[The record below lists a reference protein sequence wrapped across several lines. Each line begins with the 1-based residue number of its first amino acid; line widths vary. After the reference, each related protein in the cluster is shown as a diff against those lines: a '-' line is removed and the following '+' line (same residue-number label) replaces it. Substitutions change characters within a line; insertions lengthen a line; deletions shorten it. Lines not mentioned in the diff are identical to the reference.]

1 MTLQEG
7 AQPNEAA
14 AITEE
19 QEKDLGAGFD
29 EGADAQLNEDG
40 SVTPAEKGKEDETPP
55 VAEKKGKEKEVA
67 VEGETKPVKTEK
79 PVEGA
84 AKEGETAVAEEPKT
98 AAEKAEAAVK
108 KIEEAEKASQGE
120 QGGNVIDALPPAYEW
135 AKEAVNSGKL
145 EKWLEAQPKA
155 IQKAAKSPDV
165 DDATYVLDLY
175 KKAQEPEQPSTA
187 GALQAM
193 LDKYGDKQFKGPDGK
208 PKTIK
213 QMVADYEN
221 GELMEAAAVMAD
233 AIAEARMTD
242 KVSAKDLDKL
252 EKRLQEM
259 TEEAQIQQQR
269 AHFWEIVTEAH
280 ADGRKLARSNKV
292 GEWVKGQSAG
302 MQRLYNS
309 PDPDHAILVL
319 DAYKEAMAKNAL
331 QEETGKAA
339 DKKKKLDGL
348 YGESLKG
355 KREVKTGA
363 SHSEVDD
370 DDAFDKGFE
379 EGTKK

>member
-84 AKEGETAVAEEPKT
+84 AVEGETAVAEEPKT

-233 AIAEARMTD
+233 AIA
-242 KVSAKDLDKL
+242 
-252 EKRLQEM
+252 
-259 TEEAQIQQQR
+259 
-269 AHFWEIVTEAH
+269 
-280 ADGRKLARSNKV
+280 
-292 GEWVKGQSAG
+292 
-302 MQRLYNS
+302 
-309 PDPDHAILVL
+309 
-319 DAYKEAMAKNAL
+319 
-331 QEETGKAA
+331 
-339 DKKKKLDGL
+339 
-348 YGESLKG
+348 
-355 KREVKTGA
+355 
-363 SHSEVDD
+363 
-370 DDAFDKGFE
+370 
-379 EGTKK
+379 